1 MDSVPRNEIPKIKHK
16 FLNDDYP
23 LKFINSVIKQFRQ
36 KSREKDDFTIPPS
49 LFEIQK
55 RIILV
60 EILYCLKNEACIS

>member
-1 MDSVPRNEIPKIKHK
+1 MDSVPRSEIPKIKHK
-16 FLNDDYP
+16 FLNGDYP

-36 KSREKDDFTIPPS
+36 KSREKDDFIIPPN

-55 RIILV
+55 RIILE

>member
-1 MDSVPRNEIPKIKHK
+1 MDNVPRNEIPEIKHK
-16 FLNDDYP
+16 FLNGDYP